1 MLISFVAYG
10 SLMILS
16 FDSEIIDV
24 AQNVLLRA
32 HELRDDGQLH
42 YAIPLYY
49 DVSCCFTTLIRIFI
63 MWRF

>member
-1 MLISFVAYG
+1 MFLIR
-10 SLMILS
+10 
-16 FDSEIIDV
+16 EIIDV

-49 DVSCCFTTLIRIFI
+49 DVSCHLIYNVALLSVVMYR
-63 MWRF
+63 R

>member
-1 MLISFVAYG
+1 
-10 SLMILS
+10 MILS